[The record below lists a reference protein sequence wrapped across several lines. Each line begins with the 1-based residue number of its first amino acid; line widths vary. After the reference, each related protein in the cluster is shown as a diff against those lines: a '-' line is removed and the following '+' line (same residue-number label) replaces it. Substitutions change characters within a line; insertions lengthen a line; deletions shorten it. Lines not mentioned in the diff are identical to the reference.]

1 MKIFEGINLSDY
13 DLELSNIIIKNEHTL
28 FVVKENWDYMSALNF
43 QELMVDRVYEDK
55 SFKVYIICNHP
66 HCLTLGRG
74 LQKKLTPEVNLIDFD
89 ESLRTQIGIPIYD
102 IKRGGGVT
110 FHYPGQLVFYP
121 IISLE
126 HQKLRVMDFLRDTI
140 RIFKFALEDLY
151 ELDDL
156 DADNQLIGLWKGNR
170 KIASMGLSTRRFV
183 TYHGL
188 ALNLYQDEKMR
199 RVLDNVYP
207 CGLRGS
213 IYQTLDELLPRENDL
228 FGRIVDRLNME
239 L

>member
-110 FHYPGQLVFYP
+110 FHYPGQLVF
-121 IISLE
+121 
-126 HQKLRVMDFLRDTI
+126 
-140 RIFKFALEDLY
+140 
-151 ELDDL
+151 
-156 DADNQLIGLWKGNR
+156 
-170 KIASMGLSTRRFV
+170 
-183 TYHGL
+183 
-188 ALNLYQDEKMR
+188 
-199 RVLDNVYP
+199 
-207 CGLRGS
+207 
-213 IYQTLDELLPRENDL
+213 LPQ
-228 FGRIVDRLNME
+228 
-239 L
+239 